1 MAPPAALPRAASAAP
16 ALLASSSAEP
26 GLQAIRCTPYGCCRP
41 ASSHMQPAC
50 SWRPPQSTA
59 AHTGASQ
66 HTKHTTP
73 TLAAH
78 PASQHCPAAGDTLAR
93 DALMSLLQSQGEPL
107 SEDELHVALAA
118 LTGAAE
124 PLESLPEMMG
134 PQLFCA
140 DVLGL
145 AAAAE
150 QE

>member
-1 MAPPAALPRAASAAP
+1 MCLQQGSISSTYAACQ
-16 ALLASSSAEP
+16 LL
-26 GLQAIRCTPYGCCRP
+26 RP
-41 ASSHMQPAC
+41 AGALHGRAIAHAACMQLEAC
-50 SWRPPQSTA
+50 SQHYSPHWW
-59 AHTGASQ
+59 SQ
-66 HTKHTTP
+66 HIHCLHPSTCPLTLPPTTP
-73 TLAAH
+73 
-78 PASQHCPAAGDTLAR
+78 PAAGDMLAR

-150 QE
+150 RE